1 MRNEMT
7 HHNSLPKITN
17 SSDLAPSMSASLEC
31 TLCFGLSTAVSV
43 YPSEDFEEKIGLYCN
58 GTIMFKEVCEQ
69 LASKHE
75 QSLRTVSAPDGAWPM
90 CHTLGLCHSSHR
102 GHFSEYMNESSGYS
116 QALSLPKS
124 LVKGVINDQLKSADK
139 GMK

>member
-1 MRNEMT
+1 MKNEMT
-7 HHNSLPKITN
+7 RHNSLPKISN
-17 SSDLAPSMSASLEC
+17 SSDIAAHMAASLEC

-43 YPSEDFEEKIGLYCN
+43 YPSEQFEEKVGLYCN
-58 GTIMFKEVCEQ
+58 GTILFKEICEE

-75 QSLRTVSAPDGAWPM
+75 QSLKSISGPSNAWST
-90 CHTLGLCHSSHR
+90 CHTLGLCHSSHLR
-102 GHFSEYMNESSGYS
+102 HFAGYINDSSGYS
-116 QALSLPKS
+116 SFLGVAKS